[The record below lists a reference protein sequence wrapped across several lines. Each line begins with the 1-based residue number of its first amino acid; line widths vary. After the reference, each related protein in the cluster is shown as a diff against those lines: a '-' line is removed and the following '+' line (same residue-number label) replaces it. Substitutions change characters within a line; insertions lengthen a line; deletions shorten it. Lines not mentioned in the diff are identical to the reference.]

1 MIFIW
6 KNFIA
11 LVECHDNQTGK
22 SLLQLE
28 LNAFALHL
36 CLFAD
41 TFLITFSETLLEG
54 LRKGPKDM
62 EKEEKKT
69 REKEQSKNKEIKR
82 ERAKCRER

>member
-6 KNFIA
+6 KNFIV
-11 LVECHDNQTGK
+11 LVECHDNQAGK

-36 CLFAD
+36 CLFED

-54 LRKGPKDM
+54 LRNGPKDL
-62 EKEEKKT
+62 EEEEKS

-82 ERAKCRER
+82 ERAECGER